1 VKSLLPAGLLLL
13 SVAGISAYAITAFTA
28 EANLR
33 TGTAAKTPVEAIEKS
48 VSLVRSNPR
57 WLEEIT
63 KRLTPGTY
71 KLDDDQVA
79 DRTR

>member
-1 VKSLLPAGLLLL
+1 MKSLLPAGLLLL

-48 VSLVRSNPR
+48 VSFIRTHPR
-57 WLEEIT
+57 LLEEIT
-63 KRLTPGTY
+63 KHLTPGTSN
-71 KLDDDQVA
+71 LDDDQVA
-79 DRTR
+79 ERTR